1 MKRRRKTLA
10 TMTIKELF
18 ALVGDPFVLD
28 PTMTYPEIEGD
39 ESNFLT
45 EYNTNKALDQTV

>member
-1 MKRRRKTLA
+1 MA
-10 TMTIKELF
+10 TMKIKELF
-18 ALVGDPFVLD
+18 NLVESPFVLD

-45 EYNTNKALDQTV
+45 